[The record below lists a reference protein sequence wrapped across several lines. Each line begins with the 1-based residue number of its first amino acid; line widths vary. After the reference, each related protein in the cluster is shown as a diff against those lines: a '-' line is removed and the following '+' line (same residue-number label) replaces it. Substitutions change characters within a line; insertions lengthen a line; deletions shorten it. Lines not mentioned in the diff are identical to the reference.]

1 MTSGAIYPGVP
12 EVSFEL
18 SGFQTLAI
26 PRSVILRKPFESKTR
41 FSGLISLW
49 RILF

>member
-1 MTSGAIYPGVP
+1 MYPGVP
-12 EVSFEL
+12 EVSLEL
-18 SGFQTLAI
+18 FGLQTLAI
-26 PRSVILRKPFESKTR
+26 PRSVIFKYPSALKTR